1 MAYEQLKP
9 WIQRFVDA
17 YVANAHAPDAAKAY
31 RIARPTIKAAN
42 VAACKLM
49 ARPEVQ
55 AAIAERLVRRREV
68 SELDEKWVLDRLRK
82 IHERCMQEEPVLDRE
97 GNPTGEFRFDST
109 GAIRSA
115 ELIGKHFAM
124 FTDRVEVKHIEQMPD
139 EELDIE
145 IERLQSRRAAAAA
158 GTAH

>member
-1 MAYEQLKP
+1 MAYGNLKP

-31 RIARPTIKAAN
+31 RVARPDIKRPA

-55 AAIAERLVRRREV
+55 AAIHERLMRRREA
-68 SELDEKWVLDRLRK
+68 SEIDEKWVLDRLRQ
-82 IHERCMQEEPVLDRE
+82 IHERCMQEEPVVDRE

-115 ELIGKHFAM
+115 ELIGRHFAM
-124 FTDRVEVKHIEQMPD
+124 FTDRVEVNHIQQMPD
-139 EELDIE
+139 EELDSE

-158 GTAH
+158 GTTH